1 MRVDF
6 DDAIEDY
13 TKAIDLDPC
22 LAVAY
27 YNRGTV
33 LYRLGNYELALKDFA
48 KSVELDPENVN
59 FAEGLSE
66 CKKMCQ

>member
-1 MRVDF
+1 MKVDF

-13 TKAIDLDPC
+13 TKAISLDPG

-33 LYRLGNYELALKDFA
+33 LYRLGNYELALEDLTKC
-48 KSVELDPENVN
+48 VELDPKNIH

-66 CKKMCQ
+66 CKKMCP